1 MTDKKINQGTLGE
14 KIACNIFLRLGRFV
28 GFVIGIYDAF
38 DMKLREDYNPNN
50 INAQIKINTVNA
62 QIKTL
67 IPFIKERKWTVS
79 GKKTVEN
86 FLKADEAYIVSVPA
100 KKMKGYEDVE
110 KYHGKL
116 LKVNLQ
122 KLRQENKNNQPEKL
136 DIPTNDEYVQ
146 EYFIIDKKDVVEL
159 LKYPVSYF
167 AEDPKN
173 WK

>member
-1 MTDKKINQGTLGE
+1 MTDKKINQGILGE
-14 KIACNIFLRLGRFV
+14 KVACNAFIELGRFV
-28 GFVIGIYDAF
+28 GFVIGTYDAF
-38 DMKLREDYNPNN
+38 DMRLKEDYNPNN
-50 INAQIKINTVNA
+50 IINA

-67 IPFIKERKWTVS
+67 IPFVKERKWTVS

-122 KLRQENKNNQPEKL
+122 KLRQENINNQPEKL

-146 EYFIIDKKDVVEL
+146 EYFIIKKEDVVEL